1 MDGTT
6 EGDHAVSWT
15 WRFEAEDGAAV
26 GVGPAGASSSES
38 FPTQSDAETWLGET
52 WRELLEAGV
61 QQVVLED
68 AGRKVYGPMSLR
80 SVD

>member
-1 MDGTT
+1 M
-6 EGDHAVSWT
+6 SWT
-15 WRFEAEDGAAV
+15 WRFEAEDGGAV
-26 GVGPAGASSSES
+26 AVAGSSSSES

-52 WRELLEAGV
+52 WRELLDAGI
-61 QQVVLED
+61 QQVVLQD